1 MLSFLREASDERPA
15 LPSHR
20 SLLQDFVEA
29 LRARHRRRRAV
40 ADLQALSDRS
50 LADIGID
57 RSEIGSLVL
66 GLRRD
71 SSRRSR

>member
-1 MLSFLREASDERPA
+1 MLSFLREASHERPA
-15 LPSHR
+15 FPSRR
-20 SLLQDFVEA
+20 SLLQDFIEA
-29 LRARHRRRRAV
+29 LKTRHRRRRAI

-50 LADIGID
+50 LTDIGID
-57 RSEIGSLVL
+57 RSEIDSVVF